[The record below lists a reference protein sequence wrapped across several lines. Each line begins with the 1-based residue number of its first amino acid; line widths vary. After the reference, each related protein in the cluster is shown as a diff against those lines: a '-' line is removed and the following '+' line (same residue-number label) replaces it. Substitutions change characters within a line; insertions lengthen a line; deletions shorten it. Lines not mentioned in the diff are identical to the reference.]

1 MKKALTMLTA
11 ILICSLLAVPSAL
24 AAGED
29 WVLTDVIPEGGYYF
43 IWPSDVDT
51 DAAGNIY
58 VADTINDR
66 IKKYTP
72 DGVLDTS
79 WSGNGILGGVSGS
92 GDDEFDDPAAIAVD
106 AAGRLYV
113 ADSGNDRVKRYTPG
127 GVRDVGWATAGIA
140 DGFDDPSGVAVD
152 ASGNLYVA
160 DSGNDCIK
168 RYNSFGLLDTAWGSG
183 GSIGSFGTAVDQFNS
198 PEGIAIDV
206 SSGKLY
212 VADRSNHRIVRYDL
226 DGTLDT
232 TWGSG
237 GMIGTGSYGS
247 SVNDFYLPYGVAVDA
262 SGGLFVADT
271 HNNRIKKYTSGGS
284 LDTSWGSNGIIAGS
298 GAENFSQP
306 KGLVVDAD
314 GNLFVADTVNSRIKK
329 YASDSTLDTAWCAGG
344 IMAAYGS
351 GAGQFNSPS
360 DAVMDSRGRT
370 YVADMMNSRIA
381 RYTSG
386 GALDTAWGSG
396 GYIGTGGSADDA
408 FNLPRYVAV
417 DSDDNLYVSD
427 SGNNRIKRYT
437 SQGVLDASWATGG
450 ILSDDLDFPIGIDVD
465 GSGDLYV
472 ADSNHNCVKR
482 YTPGGVRDTSWGG
495 GDGIVGTGSNGSG
508 ADAFFTPMG
517 LAVMPDGTVFVS
529 DAGNNRIKAYTPQG
543 ELKTAWGVDGIVVG
557 SAELGA
563 FAMPYDLT
571 INPDTGEVYVADT
584 MNGRVI
590 SISPDG
596 GDQELIWRPDGTP
609 ADTDNP
615 FGNTFGIDY
624 YDGRIVI
631 VDSSQRL
638 IVLTDVTGGVKL
650 DDLTVFG
657 ETVLGFDPDTHEYTV
672 VVSEN
677 ATQVKIDATLKDMF
691 SSVSGTGTLALNSGS
706 STQLKITVST
716 AAEGYSADY
725 TLNVLRSGEDVGL
738 TSLTVDGSNVS
749 GFRED
754 DTSYTVTAPYGAR
767 YVDIGAVGNSYC
779 SEVAGAG
786 VVKLTGD
793 STTFSVIAKA
803 VDGSA
808 KEYTLTVKKGS
819 PEAATFDVLL
829 DGKLLGI
836 DGISVT
842 VANDGSKTVLI
853 RVTLS
858 DGSYKEFPI
867 KIAARGQ
874 DAAGSDTDDE
884 DTTLAA
890 ATATIAPSDS
900 GDDTEGIPDT
910 GDKDTVAPAHSAV
923 DIGLSPASA
932 FAWWWIAI
940 GVLALALAGA
950 AWWIYILK
958 KSIR

>member
-1 MKKALTMLTA
+1 MKKALPILMA
-11 ILICSLLAVPSAL
+11 ILICSVLAVPSAL

-43 IWPSDVDT
+43 DRPFDVAT

-58 VADTINDR
+58 VTDIMIDR

-72 DGVLDTS
+72 DGSLDKT
-79 WSGNGILGGVSGS
+79 WAGDGILSVGGG
-92 GDDEFDDPAAIAVD
+92 GADQLAIAVD
-106 AAGRLYV
+106 ASGRLYV
-113 ADSGNDRVKRYTPG
+113 ADSNYNRIKRYTPG
-127 GVRDVGWATAGIA
+127 GILDVGWGSGGVV
-140 DGFDDPSGVAVD
+140 DGFDAPFGVAVD
-152 ASGNLYVA
+152 GSGNLYVA
-160 DSGNDCIK
+160 DSGNNCIK
-168 RYNSFGLLDTAWGSG
+168 RYTSFGILDTAWGSG
-183 GSIGSFGTAVDQFNS
+183 GSIGASGTDPDEFNS
-198 PEGIAIDV
+198 PEKIAVDT

-212 VADRSNHRIVRYDL
+212 VADAGNNRIVRYNL
-226 DGTLDT
+226 DGTLDAA
-232 TWGSG
+232 WGSG
-237 GMIGTGSYGS
+237 GTIGSLGS
-247 SVNDFYLPYGVAVDA
+247 SVNEFNQPCGVAVDA

-284 LDTSWGSNGIIAGS
+284 LDVSWGSNGIIGS
-298 GAENFSQP
+298 YGDGANQFRDP
-306 KGLVVDAD
+306 MAIAVDAD
-314 GNLFVADTVNSRIKK
+314 GNLYVADTGNSRIKK
-329 YASDSTLDTAWCAGG
+329 YKSNSEMDTAWCSGG
-344 IMAAYGS
+344 IMEASGS

-360 DAVMDSRGRT
+360 HAVMDSRGRT

-396 GYIGTGGSADDA
+396 GYIGTEGSADDA

-417 DSDDNLYVSD
+417 DTDDNLYVSD
-427 SGNNRIKRYT
+427 LGNGRIKRYT
-437 SQGVLDASWATGG
+437 SAGVLDASWVTGG
-450 ILSDDLDFPIGIDVD
+450 ILSDDLYSPIGIDVD
-465 GSGDLYV
+465 GSGNLYV
-472 ADSNHNCVKR
+472 ADVNHNCVKR
-482 YTPGGVRDTSWGG
+482 YTLQGELDTSWGG
-495 GDGIVGTGSNGSG
+495 GDGIIGTGSSGNG
-508 ADAFFTPMG
+508 ADEFFTPMG
-517 LAVMPDGTVFVS
+517 LAVMPDGTLFVA
-529 DAGNNRIKAYTPQG
+529 DASNNRVKAYTPQG

-571 INPDTGEVYVADT
+571 INLDTGEVYVADT

-590 SISPDG
+590 RISPDG
-596 GDQELIWRPDGTP
+596 TDQKLIWQPDGTL

-615 FGNTFGIDY
+615 FGNTFSIDY

-638 IVLTDVTGGVKL
+638 IVLTDVADGVTL
-650 DDLTVFG
+650 GDLTVFG
-657 ETVLGFDPDTHEYTV
+657 ETVPGFDPDTREYTV
-672 VVSEN
+672 VVSKN
-677 ATQVKIDATLKDMF
+677 ATQVKIDATPKNMF
-691 SSVSGTGTLALNSGS
+691 SSVSGTGTFALNANG
-706 STQLKITVST
+706 STQRRITVT
-716 AAEGYSADY
+716 AAVQGYSGEY
-725 TLNVLRSGEDVGL
+725 TLNVLRSGDDVGL
-738 TSLTVDGSNVS
+738 ASLTVDGSKVS

-779 SEVAGAG
+779 EEIVGAG

-803 VDGSA
+803 DDGSA
-808 KEYTLTVKKGS
+808 REYTLTVKKGS
-819 PEAATFDVLL
+819 AKATTFDVSL
-829 DGKLLGI
+829 DGMLLGI

-842 VANDGSKTVLI
+842 APNDGSKTMLI

-867 KIAARGQ
+867 KIMIQ
-874 DAAGSDTDDE
+874 DDTDDE
-884 DTTLAA
+884 DT
-890 ATATIAPSDS
+890 ATTEPTDG

-910 GDKDTVAPAHSAV
+910 SDKDTAAPADSAANV
-923 DIGLSPASA
+923 DSSVGQSV

-940 GVLALALAGA
+940 GTLVLVLAGA

-958 KSIR
+958 KSVK